1 MKFNSNDI
9 IETWKLISKE
19 IEKPGKYSRNIL

>member
-19 IEKPGKYSRNIL
+19 IEKQEKILEIFI